1 MRTATGRIAAHRFLH
16 IWQIFATAMQEN
28 AKKTARTPSPTL
40 LRGEMR
46 APEQFQQKC
55 AAVLRPEL
63 RKNKRIDRF
72 YGSQKS

>member
-46 APEQFQQKC
+46 APEQ
-55 AAVLRPEL
+55 L
-63 RKNKRIDRF
+63 
-72 YGSQKS
+72 